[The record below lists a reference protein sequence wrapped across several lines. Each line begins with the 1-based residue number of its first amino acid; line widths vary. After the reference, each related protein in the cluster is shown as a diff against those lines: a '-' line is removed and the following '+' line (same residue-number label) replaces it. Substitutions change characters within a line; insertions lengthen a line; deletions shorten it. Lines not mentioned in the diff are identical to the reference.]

1 MYDELQH
8 PSNFVNQKDFLNE
21 QQISNLE
28 FYNIFLA
35 LICYILIII
44 FLSVL
49 KTRNLNNN
57 DEE

>member
-8 PSNFVNQKDFLNE
+8 PSNFFNQKDFLNE

>member
-44 FLSVL
+44 FL
-49 KTRNLNNN
+49 
-57 DEE
+57 